1 MAHKRS
7 DDGRVSSIF
16 ARIVITFVF
25 GAALSTLISTSSAF
39 AAACSVTTTT
49 SGNYKYV
56 KVTSAAG
63 CTWSIPAGVTSIDYL
78 AVGGGGG
85 GGGGGATTGL
95 GGGGGGAGG
104 VVLTGSVTVAPAN
117 TLTITVGTGGA
128 GGAVNTTG
136 TNGSASSI
144 TYNATPYSAA
154 GGNAGIRA
162 QVNNNQTDLS
172 GDGGSNSS
180 YNGGQSMWDGAG
192 GGAGAGG
199 IGGDGQDIGGQG
211 GTGGPGGI
219 GLTNATINTF
229 ASITSTGQNYSSN
242 YYFGG
247 GGGGGST
254 PPGNG
259 NPVAGSNTGVG
270 AVGGYGGG
278 GTGGFST
285 TGVGATSATANT
297 GGGGGGGGWKSD
309 ATESAK
315 AGAAGADGI
324 VLFRY
329 LAVAANI
336 TSATT
341 FSVAENQFVVGTA
354 TADTTVAWSI
364 VAGSDSALFSI
375 NSSTGAMTFNAAPD
389 FEAPADIGADNTYNF
404 TIRATTLASVATDQA
419 ETVSVTDVVEALAFK
434 SLGISGGGNA
444 VTYRTTI
451 NLVAVMAENSR
462 ISFIANGKFIP
473 GCRNLL
479 TSGSASTW
487 TAACAWKSSLHG
499 QNIIRASA
507 KGVSGT
513 STPNTSPGLQLIA
526 TPRSN
531 NR

>member
-1 MAHKRS
+1 MR
-7 DDGRVSSIF
+7 RVDRKAFASSIPRLMAILLLVTTPSALF
-16 ARIVITFVF
+16 TAS
-25 GAALSTLISTSSAF
+25 AAN
-39 AAACSVTTTT
+39 AAACSVTTVA

-56 KVTSAAG
+56 KVTSASG
-63 CTWSIPAGVTSIDYL
+63 CTWTIPAGVTTIDYVL
-78 AVGGGGG
+78 VGGGGG

-104 VVLTGSVTVAPAN
+104 VVTTGSITVAPAN
-117 TLTITVGTGGA
+117 TLTITVGTGGT

-144 TYNATPYSAA
+144 TYNATPYSANGGGA
-154 GGNAGIRA
+154 GGRA
-162 QVNNNQTDLS
+162 QVANTQTDLS

-180 YNGGQSMWDGAG
+180 FGGGQNVWDGGG

-199 IGGDGQDIGGQG
+199 IGSDGQDIGGQG

-219 GLTNATINTF
+219 GLTSATINNF

-259 NPVAGSNTGVG
+259 NPAAGANTGVG

-285 TGVGATSATANT
+285 TGVGATPATANT

-309 ATESAK
+309 ASEAAK

-324 VLFRY
+324 ILFRY
-329 LAVAANI
+329 LATAANI
-336 TSATT
+336 TSSATFT
-341 FSVAENQFVVGTA
+341 VAENLFAVGTA
-354 TADTTVAWSI
+354 TADTTVAWSV
-364 VAGSDSALFSI
+364 VAGSDSALFAI
-375 NSSTGAMTFNAAPD
+375 NSSTGAITFITAPD
-389 FEAPADIGADNTYNF
+389 FEAPTDIGADNVYNF
-404 TIRATTLASVATDQA
+404 TIRATTLGSVSTDQA
-419 ETVSVTDVVEALAFK
+419 ETVTVTDVVEALAFK
-434 SLGISGGGNA
+434 SLGISGGGSA
-444 VTYRTTI
+444 VSYRTAV
-451 NLVAVMAENSR
+451 NLLAVLAENSR
-462 ISFIANGKFIP
+462 VSFIANGKLIP

-479 TSGSASTW
+479 TSGSGSTW
-487 TAACAWKSSLHG
+487 TATCAWKSSLHG
-499 QNIIRASA
+499 QNNLRASA
-507 KGVSGT
+507 KAVSGT
-513 STPNTSPGLQLIA
+513 STSSTSASVFIISSARG
-526 TPRSN
+526 N